1 MSNLPQANAPVE
13 RVHQVIRNMIVTKD
27 LSDRILDYIDP
38 WGGIL
43 SSIAWAIRASY
54 HNTLQATPAQLVFGR
69 DMIFNMTT
77 AIDWHAI
84 HNRKQTQILRDNERE
99 NSKRIAHEYNVG
111 DRVYV
116 VRNKDDV
123 SRKMTAP
130 KTGPYAVT
138 DVYDNG
144 TVRI

>member
-1 MSNLPQANAPVE
+1 M
-13 RVHQVIRNMIVTKD
+13 VTKD
-27 LSDRILDYIDP
+27 LNERVLDHIDP
-38 WGGIL
+38 WGEIL

-54 HNTLQATPAQLVFGR
+54 HSTLQATPGQLVFGR

-77 AIDWHAI
+77 VIDWHAM
-84 HNRKQTQILRDNERE
+84 HNRKQNQTLRDNTRE
-99 NSKRIAHEYNVG
+99 NNKRIEHQYSV
-111 DRVYV
+111 DDYVYV
-116 VRNKDDV
+116 VRDKDEV

-144 TVRI
+144 TVRIQRGNVNERINIRRIEPHFGDV